1 MHAAQGFYDER
12 VLLIMDRKKILIAEK
27 EANEVVDLRK
37 ALVMAGYEVRIA
49 ATGPDAM
56 ALIQSFH
63 PDLIIAEMRLPQM
76 DGPHLLQ
83 EVRNFPALQWLP
95 FVLMG
100 SLKTL
105 DERVSAMK
113 LAVDDYLQKPVDPD
127 ETVARVESLI
137 REAELRATVPDRQ
150 SRGFSGSLGEMS
162 LVDLLQT
169 LEVGNKTAVVR
180 LRHANK
186 EGMIYIAEG
195 QVVDAT
201 LEALD
206 TRRALLRMFTWN
218 DGSFHVDIRMHDRS
232 RSLTASTRDLISEGM
247 TRMYRW
253 EQLSNQLPPLQS
265 VVNLNGEAGKA
276 KITEEEKGLLLLV
289 RKNGSK
295 RIIDL
300 VEESQYDDLRAL
312 TVIKNLYER
321 HILKALPWKE
331 NPPVNDYNRPLLKPL
346 HQNGKLSSE
355 NINSAFQAMLKK
367 PAEAAPKQHDRRR
380 VERRQEDR
388 RKHERRRDSPQREKM
403 QIFLNKSELILIRE
417 KLLNDVETKRE
428 LQRKKL

>member
-1 MHAAQGFYDER
+1 M
-12 VLLIMDRKKILIAEK
+12 VRKKILIAEQ
-27 EANEVVDLRK
+27 EPNEVLDLRK
-37 ALVMAGYEVRIA
+37 ALVMAGYEVRIT
-49 ATGPDAM
+49 ATGSDTLALVESYHPDA
-56 ALIQSFH
+56 
-63 PDLIIAEMRLPQM
+63 IIAEMRLPQL

-83 EVRNFPALQWLP
+83 EVRKFPAFQGLP
-95 FVLMG
+95 FILIG

-127 ETVARVESLI
+127 ETVARVECLI
-137 REAELRATVPDRQ
+137 REAELRAAAPDRQ
-150 SRGFSGSLGEMS
+150 TRGFGGSLGEMS

-169 LEVGNKTAVVR
+169 LEVGNKTAVIR

-186 EGMIYIAEG
+186 EGWVFVAGG

-201 LEALD
+201 LDDLE
-206 TRRALLRMFTWN
+206 TKRALLRMFTWSE
-218 DGSFHVDIRMHDRS
+218 GSFQVDIRTHDRS
-232 RSLTASTRDLISEGM
+232 RSLTISTRDLISEGM

-265 VVNLNGEAGKA
+265 VVNLNGEAAKA
-276 KITEEEKGLLLLV
+276 KLTAEEIGMLKLI
-289 RKNGSK
+289 RQSGSK

-300 VEESQYDDLRAL
+300 VEESQSDDLRAL

-331 NPPVNDYNRPLLKPL
+331 NPPVNDYNRPLLKPFYK
-346 HQNGKLSSE
+346 NGSSASE
-355 NINSAFQAMLKK
+355 TINSAFQAMLKQ
-367 PAEAAPKQHDRRR
+367 PTDNAPHQHDRRR

-388 RKHERRRDSPQREKM
+388 RKHDRRRDSLQHDRSR
-403 QIFLNKSELILIRE
+403 IFLNKSELILIRE
-417 KLLNDVETKRE
+417 KL
-428 LQRKKL
+428 QQA